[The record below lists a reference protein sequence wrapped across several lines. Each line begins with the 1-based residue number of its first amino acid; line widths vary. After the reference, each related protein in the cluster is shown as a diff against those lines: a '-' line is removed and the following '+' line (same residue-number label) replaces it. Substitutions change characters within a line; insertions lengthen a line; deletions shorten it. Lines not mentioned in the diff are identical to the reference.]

1 MFKTVRLCALAT
13 LLVAAVAGLAVPG
26 AAQAQ
31 GPAPA
36 PFRADDFGGFLDVLP
51 PGTNG
56 TANALGLGAF
66 LTTGARPPH
75 NDDQLRMYG
84 DLAYAVPGVTQDNV
98 GRYFKDSSLGV
109 RPGDVARTY
118 SPRQDVTI
126 VRDRSFGVPHVYGR
140 DRTGAMFGLGYAGA
154 EDRLF
159 FMDILRNAGR
169 ARLSSF
175 VGGAAG
181 NRAMDAD
188 QWAIAPYTEADLTRQ
203 YEQFDDLYGEQG
215 RVVQRD
221 VQAYVAGVSRYI
233 AEARLDPTKL
243 PGEYAA
249 TLRPGGPEPW
259 RVEDVIATASLVGGL
274 FGKGG
279 GREITQVKLL
289 RLFEQRFGERRS
301 ERLWRE
307 WSAYEDPDAPTTL
320 DDARFPYQVPSE
332 DPPDDVV
339 ALWDEGTLREHRVRP
354 RPGSAAA
361 RSTPRGATEG
371 LFGAGRLLEEG
382 RGMSNALLIHRTR
395 SQSGRPLAVFGPQ
408 TGYFS
413 PQILM
418 EQDVHAPAS
427 ASGPAIDA
435 RGAAFPGVNL

>member
-1 MFKTVRLCALAT
+1 
-13 LLVAAVAGLAVPG
+13 
-26 AAQAQ
+26 
-31 GPAPA
+31 
-36 PFRADDFGGFLDVLP
+36 
-51 PGTNG
+51 
-56 TANALGLGAF
+56 
-66 LTTGARPPH
+66 
-75 NDDQLRMYG
+75 MYG

-98 GRYFKDSSLGV
+98 GRYFKDSSFGV
-109 RPGDVARTY
+109 RPGDIAHTY

-140 DRTGAMFGLGYAGA
+140 DRTGAMFGLGYVGA
-154 EDRLF
+154 EDRLI
-159 FMDILRNAGR
+159 FMDIL
-169 ARLSSF
+169 
-175 VGGAAG
+175 
-181 NRAMDAD
+181 
-188 QWAIAPYTEADLTRQ
+188 
-203 YEQFDDLYGEQG
+203 QG

-221 VQAYVAGVSRYI
+221 VEAYVAGVNRYI

-259 RVEDVIATASLVGGL
+259 RVEDVVATASLVGGI

-279 GREITQVKLL
+279 GREITQGKLL
-289 RLFEQRFGERRS
+289 RLFEQRFGGRRS

-307 WSAYEDPDAPTTL
+307 WSAYEDPDAPTKL
-320 DDARFPYQVPSE
+320 QDARFPYQVPSE
-332 DPPDDVV
+332 DPPDDAV